1 VSSYNVYRGTIPA
14 DGFGSR
20 LPAPAIYD
28 QSCFERDD
36 AHGDGLIISVDGAAP
51 PSATGFYYL
60 VVVRQSHC
68 GEGPLGADSSG
79 APIPNVHPCPP

>member
-20 LPAPAIYD
+20 LPSPPVYD

-36 AHGDGLIISVDGAAP
+36 AHGDGLIISIDGAAP
-51 PSATGFYYL
+51 PAATGFYYL
-60 VVVRQSHC
+60 VV
-68 GEGPLGADSSG
+68 G
-79 APIPNVHPCPP
+79 APVALRGGSARRRVQRRADPNVHPCPP